1 MHFDFEI
8 SEKDYWESNYK
19 VTRPRTLNL
28 QAVLFPA
35 IGGLVGLYLI
45 YESLS
50 SPTIAWR
57 ALRITIGSIVVLG
70 VAFISAALWVSRRR
84 LKRAIKQVHANR
96 ASPAGRFS
104 LEVNEKGVELLG
116 PSFSWKAAWQE
127 LERVS
132 EDRRFF
138 FLYQRNPDPDGPP
151 FHIYFLPKR
160 ALSRKQIAALRQSFE
175 QNLGRKE
182 F

>member
-1 MHFDFEI
+1 MHLDLEI
-8 SEKDYWESNYK
+8 SEKDYWQSNYK

-35 IGGLVGLYLI
+35 ICALVGLYLI
-45 YESLS
+45 YESLF
-50 SPTIAWR
+50 SPTMTSR
-57 ALRITIGSIVVLG
+57 AFYLVTGSILVLG
-70 VAFISAALWVSRRR
+70 VALIPAALWVSRRR

-96 ASPAGRFS
+96 ASRVGRFS

-116 PSFSWKAAWQE
+116 PRFSWKAGWQE
-127 LERVS
+127 SERFS

-151 FHIYFLPKR
+151 FHTYFVPKR
-160 ALSRKQIAALRQSFE
+160 TLSREQIAALRQSFE
-175 QNLGRKE
+175 ENMGGKK
-182 F
+182 